1 MNIGNLKPDA
11 QTNAPVGR
19 IATMNFTALIALQE
33 VRSNNPRAPAY
44 DVLALSSDRRTWLK
58 IGALWEFSATGTGES
73 FYSGRIDDPSMAK
86 PLDIA
91 VFRQEDES
99 FNVAWRRPKQR
110 VDTPKPGTAPAED
123 ALPALPGSD
132 GTDSGDGIPE
142 GTPVHRGGEEGDG
155 LGESTAPA
163 PSGRRRARETAD
175 A

>member
-11 QTNAPVGR
+11 QTGAPVGR
-19 IATMNFTALIALQE
+19 IATMNFSALIALQE
-33 VRSNNPRAPAY
+33 VRSNNPKAPAY
-44 DVLALSSDRRTWLK
+44 DVLALSTDRRSWLK
-58 IGALWEFSATGTGES
+58 IGALWEFSANDTGVS

-91 VFRQEDES
+91 VFRQDDDS

-110 VDTPKPGTAPAED
+110 VETPKPGVAPAED
-123 ALPALPGSD
+123 ELPALPGADASD
-132 GTDSGDGIPE
+132 SIPE
-142 GTPVHRGGEEGDG
+142 GTPVTKGSDGGDG

-163 PSGRRRARETAD
+163 PASRRRARETAD